1 MAHCT
6 FKSDREMS
14 IDELREV
21 LVLMEQQVTTDREED
36 TVMSIRGNYADI
48 DVSIDD
54 DGDVTLL

>member
-6 FKSDREMS
+6 FKS
-14 IDELREV
+14 
-21 LVLMEQQVTTDREED
+21 DREED

-54 DGDVTLL
+54 DGNVTLL